1 MRSEEVH
8 LGDYILTAG
17 GGKIMEPLKAGLG
30 LLEPGYRDLDWQP
43 WHMAVVVRAGRSPLI
58 FEGWFLRSR
67 VVPLSTYQD
76 YQIYWWFDRPLA
88 RDKVDEF
95 VNSRLGALY
104 DPACYL
110 WTIMARAFK
119 IPIPRINDRF
129 FTCWELAADF
139 ALWFGE
145 PWHDMYEYP
154 LITDF
159 LRAEG
164 EIP

>member
-1 MRSEEVH
+1 MRSEEAQ
-8 LGDYILTAG
+8 LGNYILTD
-17 GGKIMEPLKAGLG
+17 GGKLTAPLKAGLG
-30 LLEPGYRDLDWQP
+30 LLEPGYRELDYQD
-43 WHMAVVVRAGRSPLI
+43 WHMAIVVIEGEDPLI
-58 FEGWFLRSR
+58 FEGWFPRAR

-76 YQIYWWFDRPLA
+76 YRIHWWLDQPPSQA
-88 RDKVDEF
+88 KVDRF
-95 VNSRLGALY
+95 VASRLGALY

-110 WTIMARAFK
+110 WTIMARALHL
-119 IPIPRINDRF
+119 PMPRINDRL

-145 PWHDMYEYP
+145 PWHDMYAYP